1 MLVINFIICRL
12 NLFRIVWYGFELF
25 FSASPSINQ
34 SYTVCAKD
42 KMIVDVV
49 FWIIIF
55 HLNTFSVKWL
65 EARIYEKEA
74 RPLFDHERN
83 GFADFT

>member
-1 MLVINFIICRL
+1 MCKNHVSVFMLVINFIICRL

-55 HLNTFSVKWL
+55 HLNTFSVK
-65 EARIYEKEA
+65 
-74 RPLFDHERN
+74 
-83 GFADFT
+83 